1 MSALRS
7 GEQPDQHYRR
17 ERTIYSVRFACR
29 ELETRVDQ
37 VPPENRGKIGGQTG
51 RTPIV
56 WKIGKSGTD
65 GTYPNFFDQAA
76 EVRLSW
82 WESGAAFFARPLF
95 LAASGRRIEAS
106 NAATNSGV
114 PSGRPV

>member
-1 MSALRS
+1 MNS
-7 GEQPDQHYRR
+7 GETQGGRNADSSHIEQ
-17 ERTIYSVRFACR
+17 F
-29 ELETRVDQ
+29 Q
-37 VPPENRGKIGGQTG
+37 NRQAQL
-51 RTPIV
+51 
-56 WKIGKSGTD
+56 GKSGTD
-65 GTYPNFFDQAA
+65 GTYPNFFDQAL

-82 WESGAAFFARPLF
+82 WEWGAAFFARPLF